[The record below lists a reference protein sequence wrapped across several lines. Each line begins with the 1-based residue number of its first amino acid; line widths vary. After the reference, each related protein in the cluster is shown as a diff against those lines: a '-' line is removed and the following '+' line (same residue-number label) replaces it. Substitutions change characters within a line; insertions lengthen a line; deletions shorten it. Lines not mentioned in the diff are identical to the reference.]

1 MNVNYTNIAWGGDI
15 TDGNVR
21 EGVVRS
27 NNNEIFFNG
36 GVTSVSINSLL
47 TELDTVISKVT
58 KAQTTL
64 IQNTNNNPVEIILYI
79 DSPGGSVKDCF
90 KFIDHIDILKK
101 NHNLNLTT
109 VCNGIAA
116 SAGTLMALVGDKRYI
131 TRHSVYMIHE
141 LFGQSIGTFTHLTSR
156 IKHINMLHDNIVA
169 LYLKYVPSLD
179 REKLL
184 NLLQT
189 ETWFS
194 AQECQDMGIADII

>member
-1 MNVNYTNIAWGGDI
+1 
-15 TDGNVR
+15 
-21 EGVVRS
+21 
-27 NNNEIFFNG
+27 
-36 GVTSVSINSLL
+36 
-47 TELDTVISKVT
+47 
-58 KAQTTL
+58 
-64 IQNTNNNPVEIILYI
+64 
-79 DSPGGSVKDCF
+79 
-90 KFIDHIDILKK
+90 
-101 NHNLNLTT
+101 
-109 VCNGIAA
+109 
-116 SAGTLMALVGDKRYI
+116 MALVGDKRYI